1 MWSSG
6 SAVAVDEWGEIT
18 FGALRCCDFGAV
30 LGVRDGTTVGCGKRK
45 MTVGCA
51 GGTWCCNAG
60 ALMTAGVGGIGGLI
74 VIAVVTAAAEV
85 RAGDGDA
92 LKIEVDGAVE
102 GFGMPTYA
110 DDVGCAGG
118 TRCRDVG
125 DGSRI
130 AIGDA
135 TSTGVDVGVRCSGAA
150 ENPAVCSWR
159 VHASTSAAVSPR
171 TSNAT
176 LAVAD
181 VFNACS

>member
-1 MWSSG
+1 VTAG
-6 SAVAVDEWGEIT
+6 AGGLIVVVVAAAARVDGDGVGGLIVAAVVAAAATAVDAVGEAVAVD
-18 FGALRCCDFGAV
+18 APAD
-30 LGVRDGTTVGCGKRK
+30 
-45 MTVGCA
+45 
-51 GGTWCCNAG
+51 
-60 ALMTAGVGGIGGLI
+60 
-74 VIAVVTAAAEV
+74 AAA
-85 RAGDGDA
+85 
-92 LKIEVDGAVE
+92 
-102 GFGMPTYA
+102 
-110 DDVGCAGG
+110 
-118 TRCRDVG
+118 VG

-150 ENPAVCSWR
+150 ENPADCSWR